1 MTTILDKILLEK
13 KNQVE
18 VNVERE
24 PSREKKYSETSFVI

>member
-18 VNVERE
+18 EMLKENLPERKNI
-24 PSREKKYSETSFVI
+24 PKTSFVI